1 MACDGEKLGLNSN
14 TERAFSGI
22 VMPPSTYAVPVNCL
36 LIGALSLV
44 LPIGPL
50 TAAMMLDAFLLVMA
64 TIGIMSSA
72 AVLVVPNIIIK
83 LLLLFLMLFIGCV
96 SIDTFH
102 THYFKNS
109 ASVIIEIEVTYGGM
123 RDSWP
128 IELAR

>member
-1 MACDGEKLGLNSN
+1 M
-14 TERAFSGI
+14 RALQ
-22 VMPPSTYAVPVNCL
+22 YAVPVNCL

-64 TIGIMSSA
+64 TIGIMSNA

-83 LLLLFLMLFIGCV
+83 LLLLFVMLFVGCV

-109 ASVIIEIEVTYGGM
+109 ASVIIEIENSDHGVGGVPAV
-123 RDSWP
+123 RLDSRGIQSLTALVHRLP
-128 IELAR
+128 FIRTKCPV